1 MKTKAVILG
10 ANYYIG
16 LSVIRCLGKEGVTV
30 VGVDYKQKDI
40 YGFASKYISE
50 KLIAPHYKTDKEEY
64 IQFLIDYA
72 KKQDTKP
79 VLFPCA
85 DQYVEV
91 VDEHLDTLLKYY
103 LIPQDKQGKYTEYM
117 DKNSLYN
124 LAISNN
130 VLVPEIVRV
139 DEDNFYEKVEILG
152 YPCIIK
158 PADSPAFVK
167 VFRKKIFK
175 VHNKEE
181 LDIALQKAKASNL
194 DVFVQYIVEG
204 FDDHMYTFDAH
215 LNQNSEVT
223 HYMTCQKNR
232 QYPINFGASVYTAQ
246 VYEEEI
252 VKIGTKF
259 FKDIEYK
266 GFGEIEFKKDEKTGK
281 FYLIEINVRTTN
293 INSLLYKVGINFPFI
308 AYSELIRN
316 DIGEFFHKKSSNITF
331 LYAFEDVLAIRD
343 YIKTSQLTLT
353 SVIKSLFRKKA
364 YAIWS
369 FNDPKPYFIVIKSL
383 VLKVIN
389 KILRKG

>member
-1 MKTKAVILG
+1 MKAKAVILG

-16 LSVIRCLGKEGVTV
+16 LSVIRCLGRENIKV
-30 VGVDYKQKDI
+30 VAIDYKQNNI
-40 YGFASKYISE
+40 YGFYSKYVSE
-50 KLIAPHYKTDKEEY
+50 KLIAPHYRTDKEKY
-64 IQFLIDYA
+64 IEFLIDYA
-72 KKQDTKP
+72 KQQNTKP

-91 VDEHLDTLLKYY
+91 VDEYLDTLLDYY
-103 LIPQDKQGKYTEYM
+103 LISQDKKGKYTEYM
-117 DKNSLYN
+117 NKDSLYN

-130 VLVPEIVRV
+130 VLIPEIIRLN
-139 DEDNFYEKVEILG
+139 EENFYEKVENLG

-158 PADSPAFVK
+158 PTDSPAFIK

-175 VHNKEE
+175 VHNKKE
-181 LDIALQKAKASNL
+181 LDFAIEKSKSNNL
-194 DVFVQYIVEG
+194 DVFVQYIVKG
-204 FDDHMYTFDAH
+204 FDDHMYTFDAY

-232 QYPINFGASVYTAQ
+232 QYPINFGASVYTQ
-246 VYEEEI
+246 QIYEEKI

-308 AYSELIRN
+308 TYSE
-316 DIGEFFHKKSSNITF
+316 
-331 LYAFEDVLAIRD
+331 
-343 YIKTSQLTLT
+343 
-353 SVIKSLFRKKA
+353 
-364 YAIWS
+364 
-369 FNDPKPYFIVIKSL
+369 
-383 VLKVIN
+383 
-389 KILRKG
+389 